1 MAYFPKHL
9 APGGQAVFRTRLH
22 PVIFAGTAAFAAF
35 VLGVVGLIVSRN
47 ELTARTVA
55 LLWLAGVIIAIGSL
69 LPLYVRWQTSEF
81 AVTDRRVL
89 VKVGLLSVHTLE
101 LLLPKVEA
109 IGVDQTI
116 GGRLLGYG
124 TLRIVGTGGTV
135 EAFARVA
142 QPLEETMRP
151 RGQAG
156 AGGHPAHMP
165 KKSMVKSFKSTQT
178 CFNLV
183 RCSTMAMP
191 FSRP

>member
-1 MAYFPKHL
+1 MGYIEKHL
-9 APGGQAVFRTRLH
+9 APGERVVFRTRLH
-22 PVIFAGTAAFAAF
+22 AVIVGGTVAYAAF

-124 TLRIVGTGGTV
+124 TLRIVGTRGTGETV
-135 EAFARVA
+135 ARVA
-142 QPLEETMRP
+142 QP
-151 RGQAG
+151 QALRE
-156 AGGHPAHMP
+156 AVVRQAPPPTPARRRR
-165 KKSMVKSFKSTQT
+165 KVT
-178 CFNLV
+178 
-183 RCSTMAMP
+183 
-191 FSRP
+191 

>member
-1 MAYFPKHL
+1 MGYIEKHL
-9 APGGQAVFRTRLH
+9 APGEQVVFRTRLH

-35 VLGVVGLIVSRN
+35 VLGVVVLIVSRN
-47 ELTARTVA
+47 ELAPRTVA
-55 LLWLAGVIIAIGSL
+55 LLWLAGVLVGPGSL

-101 LLLPKVEA
+101 VLLPKVEA

-135 EAFARVA
+135 EEFARVA
-142 QPLEETMRP
+142 HPQALREAVVRQDP
-151 RGQAG
+151 RSSA
-156 AGGHPAHMP
+156 ARA
-165 KKSMVKSFKSTQT
+165 
-178 CFNLV
+178 
-183 RCSTMAMP
+183 R
-191 FSRP
+191 